1 MSTSNKHIFVFLSY
15 SLDFYILNVEMTL
28 FILISCPEFVQF
40 NLRSQKWK
48 ILLIVCFYLFIFY
61 MNASYI
67 DYFIEIK
74 MKFLKKAY
82 LLHSIKKSDSLKC
95 IGIIDYKI
103 EIQIHF
109 LTTATSSFLLIPMV
123 FVVFWTPLKCKQR

>member
-1 MSTSNKHIFVFLSY
+1 
-15 SLDFYILNVEMTL
+15 
-28 FILISCPEFVQF
+28 
-40 NLRSQKWK
+40 
-48 ILLIVCFYLFIFY
+48 

-123 FVVFWTPLKCKQR
+123 FVVF